1 MKRRTLPLAIA
12 ATFVLSAP
20 ALAGGDKHGRAS
32 QSEYRDS
39 QQVSHELSNEK
50 VRQVQ
55 QALQSKGHAAGPIDG
70 IYGPLTASALREFQQ
85 AQGLTASGRMD
96 DQTLV
101 GLGVTGSYR
110 TSDASS
116 TRASSGASVDSG
128 SSPTGT

>member
-1 MKRRTLPLAIA
+1 MKRRTLPLAVTA
-12 ATFVLSAP
+12 LFALSTP
-20 ALAGGDKHGRAS
+20 ALAAGDKHARAS
-32 QSEYRDS
+32 QAEYRDS

-85 AQGLTASGRMD
+85 AQGLTVSGRMD
-96 DQTLV
+96 DQTLAS
-101 GLGVTGSYR
+101 LGVSGMER
-110 TSDASS
+110 TSGASG
-116 TRASSGASVDSG
+116 TRASRGASVDTG